1 MTEPTPADAAKA
13 AEATRAAEARKAP
26 KLTVGDVV
34 EYRHRDLVLG
44 GEKRTATGV
53 VVAVRDGAVSIVPLS
68 HHHLEVDPA
77 DVRPLSADDLD
88 A

>member
-53 VVAVRDGAVSIVPLS
+53 VVAVRDSRTTTS
-68 HHHLEVDPA
+68 RST
-77 DVRPLSADDLD
+77 RPTSGR
-88 A
+88 